1 MAKNAYVLDRY
12 TNKNVLIKWVSD
24 EAFAQ
29 LKGGDKLVYSS
40 VDQNGVNKPSIGTF
54 LGHEIATERQWT
66 FDKILTG
73 EDKEFFDE
81 QQALALDIFPLFKK
95 LFKKS
100 FPDSIPVT
108 ARYQIFGDQL
118 YFYFYSE
125 ERYVFTDFVK
135 EFRQEL
141 GKNIFLFQIGA
152 RDMIKMSPGTDCLI
166 WCNGINLCCK
176 SSRALPSVE
185 IENIVLQNLE
195 GRDIEKLKWRCGKL
209 KCSLIYELETYV
221 EESKKF
227 PPKWA
232 YVETKWCET
241 CWTAYSFNIMNGDVS
256 VKTKEGVTVRI
267 PYTTIKKVKIPWTSE
282 QSTTQVAN
290 SDSSSPAKKPSVAHH

>member
-12 TNKNVLIKWVSD
+12 TNKNVLVTGMND
-24 EAFAQ
+24 EQFSK
-29 LKGGDKLVYSS
+29 LKAGNKIVYSS
-40 VDQNGVNKPSIGTF
+40 TDQTGVSKQTVGTY
-54 LGHEIATERQWT
+54 LGHEIVTDRQGI
-66 FDKILTG
+66 FEKVLEG

-81 QQALALDIFPLFKK
+81 QQLLALDIFPLFKK

-166 WCNGINLCCK
+166 GCNGINLCCK
-176 SSRALPSVE
+176 SSRPLPSVE

-195 GRDIEKLKWRCGKL
+195 GRDIEKLKGRCGKL
-209 KCSLIYELETYV
+209 KCSLIYELETYI
-221 EESKKF
+221 EEGKKF
-227 PPKWA
+227 PPKGA
-232 YVETKWCET
+232 YVENTGCEV
-241 CWTAYSFNIMNGDVS
+241 CGMVYSFNIMNGDVT
-256 VKTKEGVTVRI
+256 VKTKDGITVRI
-267 PYTTIKKVKIPWTSE
+267 PYTTIKKIKLPNKPEESTVPIINNELPITNKKNTKI
-282 QSTTQVAN
+282 N
-290 SDSSSPAKKPSVAHH
+290 H